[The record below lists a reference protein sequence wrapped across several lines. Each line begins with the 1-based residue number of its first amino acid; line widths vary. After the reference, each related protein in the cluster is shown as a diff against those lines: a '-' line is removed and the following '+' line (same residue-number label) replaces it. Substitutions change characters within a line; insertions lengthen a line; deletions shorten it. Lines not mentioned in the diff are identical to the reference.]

1 MNSWDHKVLAGF
13 LAIAATLALSGT
25 GERAAAQTASLVPP
39 PRTIADITAILDQE
53 KPDVGKLAKLA
64 AEADETLPKSTA
76 RAAEFLYSRA
86 QARAAL
92 GRTREATADTEAAI
106 KAAQG
111 GDYVDEL
118 SRYENYL
125 IRLLR
130 TAGEQRRAIE
140 LLNGQI
146 RNFESKNRGRLFN
159 LNLMMTIS
167 YLNLGDVPRAKSYV
181 QRNRALLAES
191 RKWQNF
197 GLYGSNWTAQVEDG
211 NGRIFEAHGRFA
223 DAEKAYHRSADQYR
237 DALARSPQYQ
247 TPPPRGAIEN
257 AIDWDTAFE
266 GRVKAKQGRVAEGE
280 VDVRRA
286 LLGRLSAV
294 GKYHPDTAGILGI
307 FAWVLGEQGRNA
319 EAEQLVRTII
329 EIYKGMK
336 FPDNSPPAVNA
347 RVQLANILNAQRR
360 FEDAAKVYQEID
372 RLVVGWEPSRRET
385 ISSGLARVSVMLVTG
400 SATEALEMARNTLER
415 ERARSGENSFGTALA
430 RGFVAMSLARANRA
444 GEAVA
449 EFRAAIPTL
458 LAATRQNLDE
468 DGATAIARENRVR
481 MVVEFYL
488 AVLARQPALAG
499 ADIGEETFGLA
510 DVVRGHAVERALAAS
525 SLRAAAKDPV
535 LADLVRKSQDLKKQI
550 SAEIGTL
557 NNLLALSSG
566 ERDQAAVKNSQEV
579 IGKLQAT
586 DAAAR
591 KDILRRFPDYA
602 NLIDPP
608 PVTSSELRAVLRDD
622 EVLLSFYF
630 GRSNGF
636 VWTLRK
642 QGPIRFAR
650 LDVTARQLD
659 TKVSKLRDALEPQAT
674 TIAEIPPFDI
684 ASAHELF
691 RQLLEP
697 VQDGWRDAK
706 NLIVVTNGALGLLP
720 LSLLPTAAAEVKRD
734 DDPSFSSYRAV
745 PWLARTHAVTT
756 VPSASA
762 LRTLR
767 RSPPGKAT
775 RDTLIAFGDP
785 VFNREQAAETPPP
798 PSSAPDVT
806 EAAVVSRGFPLKRRS
821 TPQLDDKTSANL
833 GMLPRLP
840 DTAEELKSIS
850 LALQADPSK
859 ALFLGKDAN
868 ERKVKSTDLSKF
880 KIIAFAT
887 HGLVPGEIDGLT
899 QPALALSAPDV
910 AGVDG
915 DGLLTMEEV
924 LGLRLDAD
932 WVVLSACNTGT
943 GAGAGAE
950 AASGLGRAFFYA
962 GTRALLVTNWSVHS
976 QSARE
981 LTTDLFRR
989 QAADAGLTRGEALRQ
1004 AMMGLVDGPGYQDE
1018 QGRTLFSYAHPLFWA
1033 PYTIIGDGG

>member
-167 YLNLGDVPRAKSYV
+167 CLNLGDVPRAESYV

-336 FPDNSPPAVNA
+336 FPDDSPPAVNA
-347 RVQLANILNAQRR
+347 RVQLANVLNAQRR

-372 RLVVGWEPSRRET
+372 RLVTGWEPSRRET

-415 ERARSGENSFGTALA
+415 ERAR
-430 RGFVAMSLARANRA
+430 
-444 GEAVA
+444 
-449 EFRAAIPTL
+449 
-458 LAATRQNLDE
+458 
-468 DGATAIARENRVR
+468 
-481 MVVEFYL
+481 
-488 AVLARQPALAG
+488 
-499 ADIGEETFGLA
+499 
-510 DVVRGHAVERALAAS
+510 
-525 SLRAAAKDPV
+525 
-535 LADLVRKSQDLKKQI
+535 
-550 SAEIGTL
+550 
-557 NNLLALSSG
+557 
-566 ERDQAAVKNSQEV
+566 
-579 IGKLQAT
+579 
-586 DAAAR
+586 
-591 KDILRRFPDYA
+591 
-602 NLIDPP
+602 
-608 PVTSSELRAVLRDD
+608 
-622 EVLLSFYF
+622 
-630 GRSNGF
+630 
-636 VWTLRK
+636 
-642 QGPIRFAR
+642 
-650 LDVTARQLD
+650 
-659 TKVSKLRDALEPQAT
+659 
-674 TIAEIPPFDI
+674 
-684 ASAHELF
+684 
-691 RQLLEP
+691 
-697 VQDGWRDAK
+697 
-706 NLIVVTNGALGLLP
+706 
-720 LSLLPTAAAEVKRD
+720 
-734 DDPSFSSYRAV
+734 
-745 PWLARTHAVTT
+745 
-756 VPSASA
+756 
-762 LRTLR
+762 
-767 RSPPGKAT
+767 
-775 RDTLIAFGDP
+775 
-785 VFNREQAAETPPP
+785 
-798 PSSAPDVT
+798 
-806 EAAVVSRGFPLKRRS
+806 
-821 TPQLDDKTSANL
+821 
-833 GMLPRLP
+833 
-840 DTAEELKSIS
+840 
-850 LALQADPSK
+850 
-859 ALFLGKDAN
+859 
-868 ERKVKSTDLSKF
+868 
-880 KIIAFAT
+880 
-887 HGLVPGEIDGLT
+887 
-899 QPALALSAPDV
+899 
-910 AGVDG
+910 
-915 DGLLTMEEV
+915 
-924 LGLRLDAD
+924 
-932 WVVLSACNTGT
+932 
-943 GAGAGAE
+943 
-950 AASGLGRAFFYA
+950 
-962 GTRALLVTNWSVHS
+962 
-976 QSARE
+976 
-981 LTTDLFRR
+981 
-989 QAADAGLTRGEALRQ
+989 
-1004 AMMGLVDGPGYQDE
+1004 
-1018 QGRTLFSYAHPLFWA
+1018 
-1033 PYTIIGDGG
+1033 

>member
-1 MNSWDHKVLAGF
+1 MSSWDPTVLARG
-13 LAIAATLALSGT
+13 LAIAATLVLSGP
-25 GERAAAQTASLVPP
+25 AAAQTASLVPP

-53 KPDVGKLAKLA
+53 KPDAGKLAKLA
-64 AEADETLPKSTA
+64 AEADATPPRSTA
-76 RAAEFLYSRA
+76 GLAEFLYNRA

-92 GRTREATADTEAAI
+92 GRTREATADAEAAI
-106 KAAQG
+106 KASQG
-111 GDYVDEL
+111 ADYVDEI

-130 TAGEQRRAIE
+130 VAGEQRRAIE
-140 LLNGQI
+140 LMNGQM

-159 LNLMMTIS
+159 LNLMMTLS
-167 YLNLGDVPRAKSYV
+167 YLNLSDVPRAEAYA

-191 RKWQNF
+191 RKWQYF
-197 GLYGSNWTAQVEDG
+197 GLYGPSWSAQVEDG

-223 DAEKAYHRSADQYR
+223 DAEKAYHRSADLFR
-237 DALARSPQYQ
+237 EALGRLPLYQ
-247 TPPPRGAIEN
+247 TPPPRGAMEN
-257 AIDWDTAFE
+257 AIDWDMAFE

-280 VDVRRA
+280 IDVRRA
-286 LLGRLSAV
+286 LLGRLSTV

-307 FAWVLGEQGRNA
+307 FAWLLGEQGRNV
-319 EAEQLVRTII
+319 EAEQLVRSII
-329 EIYKGMK
+329 EIYKGMN
-336 FPDNSPPAVNA
+336 FPDDSPPAVGA
-347 RVQLANILNAQRR
+347 RVQLATVLNAQRR
-360 FEDAAKVYQEID
+360 FEDAAKVYQDID
-372 RLVVGWEPSRRET
+372 RLVENWEPSRREA
-385 ISSGLARVSVMLVTG
+385 ISSGLARVSIMLGIG
-400 SATEALEMARNTLER
+400 SAADALQMAKNMLER
-415 ERARSGENSFGTALA
+415 EKARSGDASFGTALA
-430 RGFVAMSLARANRA
+430 RGFVAMGLARTGRA
-444 GEAVA
+444 GDAVA

-458 LAATRQNLDE
+458 LAGSRQNLDE
-468 DGATAIARENRVR
+468 DGATAVAREARVR
-481 MVVEFYL
+481 FVVESYL
-488 AVLARQPALAG
+488 ALLARAPALAG
-499 ADIGEETFGLA
+499 ADVGEQTFGLA

-525 SLRAAAKDPV
+525 SLRAAAKDPQ
-535 LADLVRKSQDLKKQI
+535 LSELVRKGQDLKKQI

-557 NNLLALSSG
+557 NNLLALPSA
-566 ERDQAAVKNSQEV
+566 ERDQAALKSSQEQ
-579 IGKLQAT
+579 ITRLQAT
-586 DAAAR
+586 EAAAR

-608 PVTSSELRAVLRDD
+608 PVTSSELRAALRED

-630 GRSNGF
+630 GRQNGF
-636 VWTLRK
+636 VWALRQ

-650 LDVTARQLD
+650 LDMTARQLD

-674 TIAEIPPFDI
+674 TIAEIPPFDV

-691 RQLLEP
+691 KQLLAP
-697 VQDGWRDAK
+697 VQEAWRDAK

-720 LSLLPTAAAEVKRD
+720 LSLLPTAPAEVKRD
-734 DDPSFSSYRAV
+734 DDPPFSSYRAV
-745 PWLARTHAVTT
+745 PWLARAHAVTII
-756 VPSASA
+756 PSASA

-767 RSPPGKAT
+767 RSPPGKST
-775 RDTLIAFGDP
+775 REPLIAFGDP
-785 VFNREQAAETPPP
+785 VFNQEQAAETP
-798 PSSAPDVT
+798 STAVDVA
-806 EAAVVSRGFPLKRRS
+806 EATVVSRGLPLKRRS
-821 TPQLDDKTSANL
+821 SPQLDDKASASL
-833 GMLPRLP
+833 AMLPRLP

-850 LALQADPSK
+850 LALEADPSK

-868 ERKVKSTDLSKF
+868 ERKVKATDLSKYR
-880 KIIAFAT
+880 IIAFAT

-910 AGVDG
+910 AGIDG
-915 DGLLTMEEV
+915 DGLLTMEEI

-989 QAADAGLTRGEALRQ
+989 QAADPRLTRGEALRQ
-1004 AMMGLVDGPGYQDE
+1004 AIMGLVEGPGYQDE
-1018 QGRTLFSYAHPLFWA
+1018 QGRTLFTYAHPLFWA
-1033 PYTIIGDGG
+1033 PYSIIGDGG